1 MPKSLPRDTP
11 VDTPAVT
18 TGGALIEGAEL
29 GPDPETLGARAL
41 ARARSVETLEVA
53 FEAWD
58 ELRREAKG
66 ARARWKEER
75 ERLSQQGSLLLG
87 AVKFAQAP
95 SEGEGLAKLDGFVA
109 EAQAKL
115 EAAQRDLEAR
125 VEASERVFASQLLT
139 LREELTARVARQA
152 AASKPVFKLV
162 VRVLPGDRRVLHV
175 RRLGPDE
182 AVVALFALNRRV
194 PSRYD
199 YLLDDS
205 TDDLG
210 ATPPVLYAE
219 EGVAEVRPTASALAA
234 ALAAQGA
241 VWPVKGMLPVQFPDG
256 GFMRWMARGAVL
268 EAEVLE
274 GEGFR
279 SVLSAA
285 EAERVTGLL
294 LAHKLAGRIELELVR
309 D

>member
-18 TGGALIEGAEL
+18 TGGALIDGAEL
-29 GPDPETLGARAL
+29 GPDPEVLGARAL

-53 FEAWD
+53 YEAWD
-58 ELRREAKG
+58 ELRREAKV
-66 ARARWKEER
+66 ARARWKEEK

-95 SEGEGLAKLDGFVA
+95 AAGEGLAKLDGFVA
-109 EAQAKL
+109 EAQGKL
-115 EAAQRDLEAR
+115 EAAQRELESR
-125 VEASERVFASQLLT
+125 VEAAERVFTGQLLA
-139 LREELTARVARQA
+139 LREELTARVERQA
-152 AASKPVFKLV
+152 AVSKPVFKLV
-162 VRVLPGDRRVLHV
+162 VRVLPGERRVLHV
-175 RRLGPDE
+175 RRLGQDE

-199 YLLDDS
+199 YLSDDS
-205 TDDLG
+205 TDALG
-210 ATPPVLYAE
+210 ATPPVLYAD

-234 ALAAQGA
+234 ALAAQSA

-268 EAEVLE
+268 EAEVIE
-274 GEGFR
+274 GDGFR